1 MKFTVQGRSAEK
13 GELDATD
20 WITVLNKCNLEKKWA
35 RKAKFATEEVKVID
49 TPSAKRDGKQQ
60 AEKSIASNQ
69 IEWNKARQLVKNEKQ
84 GIFVFFNPSTEARY
98 KLLRLTHLD
107 SEGKVHEMTVLLAVP
122 DDFSRGV
129 IHDIGLNT
137 SLQKIKQGIAEHE
150 ENPKILVIRRLGQSK
165 TIMLIFTT
173 KEVPRKIKCL
183 GAILNCCLYKKKYDV
198 CYKCGDLGHRSDVCE
213 SKEEK
218 CRGCGIPNPTEGHDC
233 NPTYKL
239 GGQPHPTGD
248 KTCKEIFR
256 TPCIIKKRQW
266 EKLQQQEEEEQELP
280 EHRSRQNE
288 SKSRARSKERLR
300 STFIPRLPQQ
310 ATTTSHKKQ
319 GAPPTKKSFR
329 DNGGGC
335 GEITDIAEWTNGIK
349 QACKEAEEE
358 IELDEEQD
366 WVDSPMGQLWQKTKN
381 AETKLAQKRGYRN
394 RRSRIAALH

>member
-84 GIFVFFNPSTEARY
+84 GIFVFFNPSTEARD

-165 TIMLIFTT
+165 TIMLTFTT
-173 KEVPRKIKCL
+173 K
-183 GAILNCCLYKKKYDV
+183 
-198 CYKCGDLGHRSDVCE
+198 
-213 SKEEK
+213 
-218 CRGCGIPNPTEGHDC
+218 EGHDC

-239 GGQPHPTGD
+239 SGQPHPTGD

-256 TPCIIKKRQW
+256 TPYIVKKRQW

-310 ATTTSHKKQ
+310 ATTTPHKKQ
-319 GAPPTKKSFR
+319 GAPPTKKV
-329 DNGGGC
+329 G
-335 GEITDIAEWTNGIK
+335 W
-349 QACKEAEEE
+349 EAGNSMT
-358 IELDEEQD
+358 Q
-366 WVDSPMGQLWQKTKN
+366 T
-381 AETKLAQKRGYRN
+381 
-394 RRSRIAALH
+394 